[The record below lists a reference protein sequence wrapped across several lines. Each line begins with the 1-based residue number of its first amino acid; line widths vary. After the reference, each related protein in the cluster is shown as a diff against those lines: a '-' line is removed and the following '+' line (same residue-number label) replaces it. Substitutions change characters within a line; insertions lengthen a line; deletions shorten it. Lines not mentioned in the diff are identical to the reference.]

1 MKKQLAPEEIEALK
15 HSHIRSFSTRKGR
28 ITQAQERA
36 LTEIL
41 PNYEIVYDQETKV
54 ERTKIFG
61 NGHPLVLEI
70 GCGMGETTCAIAEE
84 HPEINFIGCEIFP
97 SGLGATA
104 MLIEHKQLKNVKLIR
119 HDAVEVVRDMIKD
132 DSLDGVH
139 VFFPDPWRKARHHKR
154 RLISDSFIRMLVPKL
169 KQGGYIHC
177 ATDWENYS
185 EQMIEVLTR
194 NEQLKNLHEGF
205 SPVAANPL
213 TARPVTKFNQRGNSL
228 GHGCWDLIFVRQK

>member
-36 LTEIL
+36 LAELL
-41 PNYEIVYDQETKV
+41 PKYEIAYDKETKIEAEQV
-54 ERTKIFG
+54 F
-61 NGHPLVLEI
+61 NNHQLLVLEV

-84 HPEINFIGCEIFP
+84 HPEINFIGCEVFP

-104 MLIEHKQLKNVKLIR
+104 MLIEQKQLKNIRLIR
-119 HDAVEVVRDMIKD
+119 HDAVEVVRDMIKA

-139 VFFPDPWRKARHHKR
+139 IFFPDPWRKARHHKR
-154 RLISDSFIRMLVPKL
+154 RLISDQFVEMLIPKL
-169 KQGGYIHC
+169 KKGGYIHC

-185 EQMIEVLTR
+185 NQMLEVLSR
-194 NEQLKNLHEGF
+194 NPLLKNLHKGF

-213 TARPVTKFNQRGNSL
+213 TARPVTKFNKRGNAL
-228 GHGCWDLIFVRQK
+228 GHGCWDLVFVRQK